1 MNTQSENESLEK
13 ENQEMKK
20 QMHSLCSKID
30 SLEGHSRRNNL
41 RFLGI
46 SVTSGEKWEDTE
58 QKVRHFIK
66 DTLGLP
72 DFEHVEIERTHRVGN
87 TNSEKKNRLS
97 QSFLAT
103 KTVRPYSKNQGKFWT
118 GIHNFPC
125 ARILLSEFNYTGV
138 NCESD

>member
-1 MNTQSENESLEK
+1 MCFLREMKAEVRSDLSTINSKVDDISNTVNMLKSENESLKK

-46 SVTSGEKWEDTE
+46 SGTSGEKWEDTE

-87 TNSEKKNRLS
+87 TNSEKKTDFRKVFSL
-97 QSFLAT
+97 Q
-103 KTVRPYSKNQGKFWT
+103 RP
-118 GIHNFPC
+118 
-125 ARILLSEFNYTGV
+125 
-138 NCESD
+138 